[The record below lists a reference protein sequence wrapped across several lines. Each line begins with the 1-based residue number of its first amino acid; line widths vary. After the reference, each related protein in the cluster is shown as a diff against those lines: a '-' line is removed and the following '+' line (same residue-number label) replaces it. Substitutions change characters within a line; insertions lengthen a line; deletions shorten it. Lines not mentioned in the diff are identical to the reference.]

1 MRSICN
7 YLSNLDFVPTQAKT
21 YLGITILV
29 FKRFL
34 LGTPP
39 PTVSGRSILGSFF
52 TCINIYLFEIRK
64 VWNGLFKKKIKNLVL
79 KEKYVFYIF
88 SGGEVEASAKKA
100 SFFYLLP

>member
-39 PTVSGRSILGSFF
+39 PDRKRALDFRQFF
-52 TCINIYLFEIRK
+52 YMY
-64 VWNGLFKKKIKNLVL
+64 
-79 KEKYVFYIF
+79 KYTYIF
-88 SGGEVEASAKKA
+88 LK
-100 SFFYLLP
+100 